1 MLICPAFIHG
11 TPSQD
16 CLRNTLATYQESM
29 KSKKYKKRK
38 TAVMDITHIHNSEST
53 NIKYK
58 TYVTCEITL
67 HVAHIVNT
75 E

>member
-1 MLICPAFIHG
+1 
-11 TPSQD
+11 
-16 CLRNTLATYQESM
+16 M
-29 KSKKYKKRK
+29 KSEKYKKRK
-38 TAVMDITHIHNSEST
+38 RAILDIAHVHNSENT

-67 HVAHIVNT
+67 HVALIVNT

>member
-1 MLICPAFIHG
+1 ME
-11 TPSQD
+11 PSQD
-16 CLRNTLATYQESM
+16 HLGNTIATYQESM

-38 TAVMDITHIHNSEST
+38 TAVLDITHIHNSEST
-53 NIKYK
+53 NVKCK

-67 HVAHIVNT
+67 HVVHIVNT

>member
-1 MLICPAFIHG
+1 
-11 TPSQD
+11 
-16 CLRNTLATYQESM
+16 M
-29 KSKKYKKRK
+29 KSKKYKKK
-38 TAVMDITHIHNSEST
+38 KKKEKKNSHIGHCKQTVGSANV
-53 NIKYK
+53 KCK

>member
-1 MLICPAFIHG
+1 VIPIITGAAG
-11 TPSQD
+11 TISRSFRKFLSNIPGKHEIKEVQI
-16 CLRNTLATYQESM
+16 
-29 KSKKYKKRK
+29 K
-38 TAVMDITHIHNSEST
+38 TAVLDIAHVHNSENT

-67 HVAHIVNT
+67 HVTQIVNT